1 MEACRRPLKAL
12 RAGAPAAESSDH
24 AFVSL
29 DERGHPSMTFRS
41 FSWLFQQPNLMAL
54 GVMQVGDATVRS
66 IRGRAEEFGPAKAQ
80 RLVDDGEVL
89 DPEYEEPLRSL
100 PTLPRRTPMD
110 READRSRVKMN
121 HVAFVEEERQAED
134 IPVKRPRPI
143 QILRVQDHAFD
154 GQYHFW
160 PSPSS
165 RGEAA
170 VITFPPVGAGRQGT
184 FTGSLVIVK

>member
-12 RAGAPAAESSDH
+12 RAGAPAVESSDH
-24 AFVSL
+24 PFVSL

-41 FSWLFQQPNLMAL
+41 FPGLFQQPNLMAL
-54 GVMQVGDATVRS
+54 GVMQIGDATVRS

-110 READRSRVKMN
+110 READGSRVEMN
-121 HVAFVEEERQAED
+121 HVSFVEEEWQAED
-134 IPVKRPRPI
+134 VSVERPRPI
-143 QILRVQDHAFD
+143 QILRIQDNAFD
-154 GQYHFW
+154 GQHHFL

-165 RGEAA
+165 RGEVA
-170 VITFPPVGAGRQGT
+170 VITFPPVGASLQGT
-184 FTGSLVIVK
+184 FAVPLVIVK

>member
-41 FSWLFQQPNLMAL
+41 FSGLFQQPNLVAL
-54 GVMQVGDATVRS
+54 GVVQVGDATVRS
-66 IRGRAEEFGPAKAQ
+66 ICGRAEEFGPAKAQ
-80 RLVDDGEVL
+80 RFVDDGEVL

-110 READRSRVKMN
+110 READGSCVKMN
-121 HVAFVEEERQAED
+121 HVAFVEEEWQAED
-134 IPVKRPRPI
+134 VSVERPRPI
-143 QILRVQDHAFD
+143 QILRIQDHAFD
-154 GQYHFW
+154 GQHHFL

-170 VITFPPVGAGRQGT
+170 VISFPPVRAGVQGT
-184 FTGSLVIVK
+184 FAVPFVIVK

>member
-24 AFVSL
+24 AFISL
-29 DERGHPSMTFRS
+29 DERGHPSMAFRS
-41 FSWLFQQPNLMAL
+41 FSGLFQQPDLMAL
-54 GVMQVGDATVRS
+54 GVMQIGDATVRS

-89 DPEYEEPLRSL
+89 DPEYDEALRSL

-134 IPVKRPRPI
+134 VSVERPRPI
-143 QILRVQDHAFD
+143 QILRIQDNAFD
-154 GQYHFW
+154 GQHHFS

-165 RGEAA
+165 RGEVA
-170 VITFPPVGAGRQGT
+170 VITFPSVGAGLQGA
-184 FTGSLVIVK
+184 FAVPIVIVK